1 MDGRHDARD
10 DADAVHPREYVLPRL
25 VLANSAVIDFA
36 LVAHCVTL
44 LNDTVAGL
52 SRRRRRGRSCVPR
65 AYGPRARGATS
76 PLRLVSRLCA
86 QVARGAARSAPLPR
100 ALEARS
106 CGWYGDKTERPSKMQ
121 KSAPGSGTRNRPVGP
136 SAAPSSAGR
145 GARRSPRVGRA
156 TQTRRES
163 FPCPVSAVTPPQI
176 GPKVW
181 GLPQVVALEVQS
193 CT

>member
-86 QVARGAARSAPLPR
+86 QAARGAARSAPLPR

-106 CGWYGDKTERPSKMQ
+106 CGWYGDKTERPQ
-121 KSAPGSGTRNRPVGP
+121 QSAPGTRNRPVGP

-145 GARRSPRVGRA
+145 GARRSPRLGRA
-156 TQTRRES
+156 TKTRRES
-163 FPCPVSAVTPPQI
+163 FSC
-176 GPKVW
+176 
-181 GLPQVVALEVQS
+181 AL
-193 CT
+193 